1 MVAPWYGADCRVP
14 VGVGVAV
21 GAVVP
26 VGTCVAVGVIGATVD
41 EATSVGVLV
50 MSGLIAVGATSAGNT
65 TSS

>member
-26 VGTCVAVGVIGATVD
+26 VGTCVAVGAVVPVGTCVAVGVIGATVD
-41 EATSVGVLV
+41 EATSGGVLV
-50 MSGLIAVGATSAGNT
+50 RAG
-65 TSS
+65 